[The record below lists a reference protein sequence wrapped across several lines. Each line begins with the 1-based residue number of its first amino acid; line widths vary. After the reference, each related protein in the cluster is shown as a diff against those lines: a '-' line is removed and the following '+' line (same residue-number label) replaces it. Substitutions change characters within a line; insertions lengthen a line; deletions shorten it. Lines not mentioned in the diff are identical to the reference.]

1 MNSYYQSPLE
11 HGCHA
16 VRTITEIMVVPLHYL
31 AVFDLHFLA
40 YCISAATLVAYL
52 AATYGLHAARSAS
65 QGAPSSAPS
74 AFESDAQTF

>member
-16 VRTITEIMVVPLHYL
+16 VRTITEILVVPLHYL
-31 AVFDLHFLA
+31 AIFDLHLLA
-40 YCISAATLVAYL
+40 YCMSAATLLAYL

-65 QGAPSSAPS
+65 QGASSSA
-74 AFESDAQTF
+74 AATFESDVQTS